1 MQLGLLIS
9 GMYVLDYLIYYKLYY
24 KLYYKWFVRN
34 IRTMKTTPEQR

>member
-24 KLYYKWFVRN
+24 KWFVRN